1 MQRFI
6 LGRFVQALIC
16 VIIVATLVF
25 IMVRFTGDPLDI
37 LTDTRATEEDRR
49 LVAENLG
56 LDKPMIV
63 QYARYLSQLARGNF
77 GKSFHYRRPALDTV
91 LERFPATLELTLTGM
106 LLSLIIALP
115 IGVYSA
121 VRRGGLLD
129 IIGRTFAYVGQAAP
143 LFWTGIMGILIFSVK
158 LGILPSG
165 GRGGFQHLIL
175 PTCTLGW
182 IGAAGILRLT
192 RSSMLDALDTD
203 YVKLA
208 RAKGL
213 SEEIVIWK
221 HALKNAA
228 LPVLTFF
235 VILFVMLLGGAV
247 VTETVFAWPG
257 VGRLM
262 MRAVLMRDFPIV
274 QAVVILLSCAY
285 IFANLIVD
293 VLYAWLNPKIRY

>member
-1 MQRFI
+1 
-6 LGRFVQALIC
+6 
-16 VIIVATLVF
+16 
-25 IMVRFTGDPLDI
+25 
-37 LTDTRATEEDRR
+37 
-49 LVAENLG
+49 
-56 LDKPMIV
+56 
-63 QYARYLSQLARGNF
+63 
-77 GKSFHYRRPALDTV
+77 
-91 LERFPATLELTLTGM
+91 
-106 LLSLIIALP
+106 
-115 IGVYSA
+115 
-121 VRRGGLLD
+121 
-129 IIGRTFAYVGQAAP
+129 
-143 LFWTGIMGILIFSVK
+143 
-158 LGILPSG
+158 
-165 GRGGFQHLIL
+165 
-175 PTCTLGW
+175 
-182 IGAAGILRLT
+182 
-192 RSSMLDALDTD
+192 MLDALDTD